1 MNDTDLGGSRVL
13 VTRPEHQAQ
22 ALVAAIE
29 AANGVAV
36 TFPVIE
42 IRPRDRAGIESDLG
56 HLPDPDITIF
66 ISANA
71 VTHGSAYAGNALI
84 AAVGPATAAAIESAG
99 LRVDIRPDSG
109 YDSES
114 LLAEPA
120 LQDVEGRTIRIIRGS
135 GGREFLG
142 TTLLGRA
149 ASVHYLE
156 VYSRGIPDVA
166 DREIAALAER
176 FEAGD
181 IDVFTIMSVQSLKN
195 LLGLLP
201 ATCISA
207 LTATP
212 LVTPAARVI
221 KEALDLLPGSQAT
234 QAAGP
239 GAEEMV
245 RAIASVTAP
254 GPQTSGPNS

>member
-1 MNDTDLGGSRVL
+1 MTDIELAGIRIL

-22 ALVAAIE
+22 ALVSAIE

-36 TFPVIE
+36 AFPVIE
-42 IRPRDRAGIESDLG
+42 IAPRDRGEIESGLD
-56 HLPDPDITIF
+56 HLPDPDITVF
-66 ISANA
+66 VSANA
-71 VTHGSAYAGNALI
+71 VSHGFDYAGDAML

-99 LRVDIRPDSG
+99 RHVDIRPASG

-120 LQDVEGRTIRIIRGS
+120 LRNVSNKAIRIVRGS

-142 TTLLGRA
+142 TTLLERG
-149 ASVHYLE
+149 ASVDYVE
-156 VYSRGIPDVA
+156 VYSRRVPDVP
-166 DREIAALAER
+166 DEDISALAR
-176 FEAGD
+176 QFESGD

-195 LLGLLP
+195 LLALLP

-221 KEALDLLPGSQAT
+221 KEALDLLPGCKAT

-239 GAEEMV
+239 GADEMV
-245 RAIASVTAP
+245 RAIAAIATT